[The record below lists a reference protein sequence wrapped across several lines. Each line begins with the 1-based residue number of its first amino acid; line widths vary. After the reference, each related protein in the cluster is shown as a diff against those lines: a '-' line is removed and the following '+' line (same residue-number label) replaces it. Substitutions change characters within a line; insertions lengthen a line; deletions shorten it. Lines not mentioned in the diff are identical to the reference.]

1 MNMRRGLGAG
11 WALLTVV
18 IAGVVAW
25 FAYHAGLATTIA
37 SSGAAPAV
45 RDGVYYGGYPGA
57 WGFGF
62 GFFPLLLFILL
73 LVFLFR
79 RRRWYG
85 GYWGGRGYWGGHGP
99 WGGYGPGKP
108 GEPGQPHQHE
118 LPPVIDEKL
127 RAWHEAA
134 HGNTPGG
141 QGSNPPEA
149 SADKPSGT
157 SGPV

>member
-1 MNMRRGLGAG
+1 MNMRRGLGLG
-11 WALLTVV
+11 WALVTVV
-18 IAGVVAW
+18 VAGVVAW

-45 RDGVYYGGYPGA
+45 RDGVYYGGYPEP

-73 LVFLFR
+73 IVFLFR
-79 RRRWYG
+79 RRRWGG

-99 WGGYGPGKP
+99 WGGPGYGPGQPGKP
-108 GEPGQPHQHE
+108 GEHG

-127 RAWHEAA
+127 KAWHDSA
-134 HGNTPGG
+134 HGNTP
-141 QGSNPPEA
+141 PEP
-149 SADKPSGT
+149 SADKPTGT

>member
-11 WALLTVV
+11 WALVTVA
-18 IAGVVAW
+18 IAGIVAW

-45 RDGVYYGGYPGA
+45 REGVYYGGYPE

-73 LVFLFR
+73 IVFLFR

-85 GYWGGRGYWGGHGP
+85 GHWGGRGYWGDHGRY
-99 WGGYGPGKP
+99 GGPGS
-108 GEPGQPHQHE
+108 GEPGKGPQG

-127 RAWHEAA
+127 RAWHEQA
-134 HGNTPGG
+134 HGNAPSSE
-141 QGSNPPEA
+141 GSNPPQPP
-149 SADKPSGT
+149 ADTPSGT

>member
-11 WALLTVV
+11 WALVTVA

-45 RDGVYYGGYPGA
+45 REGVYYGGYEP

-62 GFFPLLLFILL
+62 GFFPLLFFILL

-79 RRRWYG
+79 RRRWGG
-85 GYWGGRGYWGGHGP
+85 GYWGGRGYWGG
-99 WGGYGPGKP
+99 PGHWA
-108 GEPGQPHQHE
+108 GTGAGQPGQGDERHG
-118 LPPVIDEKL
+118 LPPAVE
-127 RAWHEAA
+127 
-134 HGNTPGG
+134 
-141 QGSNPPEA
+141 
-149 SADKPSGT
+149 
-157 SGPV
+157 

>member
-45 RDGVYYGGYPGA
+45 RDGVYYGGYPEP

-62 GFFPLLLFILL
+62 GFFPLLFFILL

-85 GYWGGRGYWGGHGP
+85 GGGYWGGRGYWGNHGP
-99 WGGYGPGKP
+99 GGGYGSGQ
-108 GEPGQPHQHE
+108 PGQEHG
-118 LPPVIDEKL
+118 LPPLIDEKL
-127 RAWHEAA
+127 RQWHESA
-134 HGNTPGG
+134 HGNTPGARG
-141 QGSNPPEA
+141 GNPAEPPA
-149 SADKPSGT
+149 PADKPSGT

>member
-11 WALLTVV
+11 WALVTVA

-45 RDGVYYGGYPGA
+45 REGVYYGGYPG

-79 RRRWYG
+79 RRRWGG
-85 GYWGGRGYWGGHGP
+85 GYWGGRGYWGGHGH
-99 WGGYGPGKP
+99 WAGPGS
-108 GEPGQPHQHE
+108 GQPGQGDHGHG
-118 LPPVIDEKL
+118 LPSVIDEKL
-127 RAWHEAA
+127 KAWHESA
-134 HGNTPGG
+134 HGNTPAE
-141 QGSNPPEA
+141 PPG
-149 SADKPSGT
+149 DKPSGT
-157 SGPV
+157 SGPI

>member
-1 MNMRRGLGAG
+1 MNMRRGIGAG
-11 WALLTVV
+11 WALITVA

-45 RDGVYYGGYPGA
+45 REGGVYYGYPEP

-73 LVFLFR
+73 IVFLFR
-79 RRRWYG
+79 RRRWGG
-85 GYWGGRGYWGGHGP
+85 GYWGGRGYWGGHSHSGGP
-99 WGGYGPGKP
+99 GSGKP
-108 GEPGQPHQHE
+108 GEHG

-127 RAWHEAA
+127 KAWHDSA
-134 HGNTPGG
+134 HGVTPAE
-141 QGSNPPEA
+141 PP
-149 SADKPSGT
+149 SDKPSGT